1 MAIVNGKKIEV
12 QDTNNQSKQP
22 SINEILD
29 RMQNN
34 YDTINVSSSNF
45 SNTNKKQT
53 ENSNVTSTAN
63 AGDKDSLIMSILPML
78 LSKNNDKVSTS
89 SFDSNKLLEIL
100 LKDNPDPMIKKLLEL
115 MPLLTK
121 KSSPA
126 QTESNKKSENTKIS
140 SFVKTDDY
148 KE

>member
-1 MAIVNGKKIEV
+1 M
-12 QDTNNQSKQP
+12 
-22 SINEILD
+22 
-29 RMQNN
+29 
-34 YDTINVSSSNF
+34 F
-45 SNTNKKQT
+45 T